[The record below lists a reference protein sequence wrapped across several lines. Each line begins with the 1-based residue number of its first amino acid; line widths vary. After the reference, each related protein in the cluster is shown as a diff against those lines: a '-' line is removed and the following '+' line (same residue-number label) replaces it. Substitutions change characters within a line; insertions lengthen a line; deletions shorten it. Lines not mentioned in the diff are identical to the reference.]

1 MRLWDPSTVQC
12 VATLARHTAMVY
24 SVAFSPDGEY
34 LASGSS
40 DRNVLIW
47 SARDGSLVRS
57 FTAPAGVF
65 EVAWSAS
72 GDSLAAACANAAVS
86 VLHLRR

>member
-1 MRLWDPSTVQC
+1 
-12 VATLARHTAMVY
+12 MVY
-24 SVAFSPDGEY
+24 SVAFSPDGE
-34 LASGSS
+34 LVASGSS

-57 FTAPAGVF
+57 FAAPAGVF
-65 EVAWSAS
+65 EVAWNTAGDALSAV
-72 GDSLAAACANAAVS
+72 CANSAVA